1 MEKCHTK
8 NTTSIFCLEL
18 HELFQEFYEKKM
30 LIRKNN
36 SLFREIYKFINIKA
50 YRFELFQNFEN
61 FFCVKM
67 SLKVKENQFVT

>member
-18 HELFQEFYEKKM
+18 HELFQE

-36 SLFREIYKFINIKA
+36 SLFREIYKCINIKA
-50 YRFELFQNFEN
+50 YRSELFQNFEN
-61 FFCVKM
+61 FFYVKM